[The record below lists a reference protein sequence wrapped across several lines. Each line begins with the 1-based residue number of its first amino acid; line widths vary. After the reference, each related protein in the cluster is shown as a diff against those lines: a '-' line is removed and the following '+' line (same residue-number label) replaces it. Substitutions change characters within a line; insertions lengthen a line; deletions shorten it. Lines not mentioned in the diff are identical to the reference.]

1 MSFFIYILQSEI
13 DGSFY
18 IGQTNNLD
26 DRLKRHNA
34 GLERYSRTKRPW
46 KIFWSSQVESRAEA
60 MKLERKLKNFKS
72 RKRIIEFVLKA
83 TSR

>member
-1 MSFFIYILQSEI
+1 MPFFVYILQSEV

-26 DRLKRHNA
+26 DRLKRHNT
-34 GLERYSRTKRPW
+34 GLEKYSRTKRPW
-46 KIFWSSQVESRAEA
+46 KIFWSFQVESRAEA
-60 MKLERKLKNFKS
+60 MKLERKIKNFKS
-72 RKRIIEFVLKA
+72 RKRISEFVAKT